1 MASLGLIE
9 SLLGGL
15 DAPTKRVFSEVARA
29 LVPNLR
35 FGAVDHQ
42 AKAENF
48 NGFTIT
54 STTAAS
60 TGEFSIE
67 HGLGRTPY
75 RLMPVADLT
84 SSRSGLVPLEV
95 TRAADSRRLY
105 LKSTSTGALF
115 SCYVE

>member
-15 DAPTKRVFSEVARA
+15 EPATKRVFLEVARA
-29 LVPNLR
+29 WVPNLR

-42 AKAENF
+42 VKAENF
-48 NGFTIT
+48 NGFTVT

-60 TGEFSIE
+60 TGEFTVE

-75 RLMPVADLT
+75 RLMPAIDLT
-84 SSRSGLVPLEV
+84 AIGSAIVPLEV
-95 TRAADSRRLY
+95 TRAADARRLY
-105 LKSTSTGALF
+105 LKSPTTNAVF